1 MVTSL
6 IGELVP
12 ILGIIAVFGVPA
24 AVIIVFAILRHRQR
38 MELIR
43 QGINPDTGI
52 PPYPGQR
59 ALLFGMLLSLIGLAI
74 IINGILNG
82 DSNFLR
88 SGLPIT
94 GAGIAIL
101 LYWKLTAPD
110 RERIKRL
117 FEERYAAGAAETRTP
132 VRRAYAEPLVSVKE
146 TETPGGAE

>member
-1 MVTSL
+1 MSEVINQL
-6 IGELVP
+6 IP
-12 ILGIIAVFGVPA
+12 IFGIIAVFGAPT

-38 MELIR
+38 MELVR

-74 IINGILNG
+74 IINGIWNG
-82 DSNFLR
+82 NSDSLR
-88 SGLPIT
+88 WGLPIT

-117 FEERYAAGAAETRTP
+117 FEERYAAGAAETRIP
-132 VRRAYAEPLVSVKE
+132 LRRAQEMQPSPVPRSEAPDTAE
-146 TETPGGAE
+146 